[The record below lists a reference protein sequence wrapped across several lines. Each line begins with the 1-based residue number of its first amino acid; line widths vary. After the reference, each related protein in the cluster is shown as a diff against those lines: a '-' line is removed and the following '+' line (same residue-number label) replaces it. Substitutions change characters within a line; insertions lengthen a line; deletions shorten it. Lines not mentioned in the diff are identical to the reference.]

1 MFKKSNTNLLLFL
14 LSFLM
19 SVHVYCQ
26 TSETKKNSKKQTI
39 LVLGGTPSNV
49 DILNDLPDSLKSTYT
64 IISFNRPGFGGS
76 DVSKVTRN
84 KLISLAKK
92 AGLKK
97 NDFGIIGISGGA
109 PLAILL
115 ADAFEIKHCGIIS
128 GMVSEKAYFE
138 FADSTFTKDFFKPV
152 TESFEN
158 FEKVITSFP
167 NLDIILH
174 QAGARSKEEAI
185 KASYNELHFI
195 LSKNLYD
202 SMKSKSLPIE
212 WWHGENDKNVA
223 IESVKLFLKDYPNAT
238 LNIISKADHSIDAR
252 IYIKEIVSNWEK

>member
-1 MFKKSNTNLLLFL
+1 
-14 LSFLM
+14 M
-19 SVHVYCQ
+19 SVQIYCQ
-26 TSETKKNSKKQTI
+26 TSERKNSSKKQTI
-39 LVLGGTPSNV
+39 LILGGTPSTV

-76 DVSKVTRN
+76 NISELTKD
-84 KLISLAKK
+84 KLISLAKE

-115 ADAFEIKHCGIIS
+115 ADAFKIKHCGIIS
-128 GMVSEKAYFE
+128 GMVSEKAYFQ

-158 FEKVITSFP
+158 FEKVIMSFP
-167 NLDIILH
+167 NLDAIVQ
-174 QAGARSKEEAI
+174 QAGARSKDEAI

-195 LSKNLYD
+195 LSKNLYK
-202 SMKSKSLPIE
+202 SMKSKSMPIE
-212 WWHGENDKNVA
+212 WWHGENDRNVA
-223 IESVKLFLKDYPNAT
+223 IESVKLFLKDYQNAT
-238 LNIISKADHSIDAR
+238 LNIIPKADHYTDAR
-252 IYIKEIVSNWEK
+252 VYIKEIIKNWEK